1 MSILDRIRK
10 LFGGEEIPEDAERIY
25 RVSKS
30 ETEALS
36 RLEAE
41 RGRSDRHRGV
51 LIGDVKVLAETEEG
65 TLEEGKKEES
75 AVKRRILAKQ
85 VAEIRGRIDDLLNR
99 IDLLTRRVA
108 LFDRQ
113 IALVRD
119 KAVLAAPLP
128 ERAEIER
135 AAEDALVA
143 RREFEERA
151 ELGDL
156 YRDVSR
162 ISGAVRGEE
171 DVLAEIEGSEE
182 AEVSFEDMVRQE
194 EKKARPRENEGG
206 REALLQ

>member
-1 MSILDRIRK
+1 VSILDKIRS
-10 LFGGEEIPEDAERIY
+10 LFGGEDIPEDAERIY
-25 RVSKS
+25 RMSKS

-51 LIGDVKVLAETEEG
+51 LIEDVRVLAEKEEG
-65 TLEEGKKEES
+65 TLEAGKKES
-75 AVKRRILAKQ
+75 SSVKRRILAKE
-85 VAEIRGRIDDLLNR
+85 VAEVRGRIDDLMNR

-119 KAVLAAPLP
+119 KAVLAAPIP
-128 ERAEIER
+128 EREEIES

-151 ELGDL
+151 DLGEL

-162 ISGAVRGEE
+162 ISGGVRDE
-171 DVLAEIEGSEE
+171 DAVLAEIEGHEE
-182 AEVSFEDMVRQE
+182 EELSFEDMVRQE
-194 EKKARPRENEGG
+194 ERKARPTENEGG
-206 REALLQ
+206 REALME